1 MFEEA
6 TQTQLL
12 CYIAN
17 YDTEHIILNKKD
29 LYVLINRTL
38 LFINS
43 LDKHTKERF
52 DILVKYY
59 YETFK

>member
-1 MFEEA
+1 MFEESTPA
-6 TQTQLL
+6 QLL
-12 CYIAN
+12 CYISN

-38 LFINS
+38 QIINS
-43 LDKHTKERF
+43 LDKQAKERF

-59 YETFK
+59 YDHYI